1 MVTFLTRETL
11 VLSGALLLFVS
22 LAIPLY
28 NSLVQARTRARE
40 AWAGIEVQLKRRADL
55 VPNLVAAVKGYAS
68 HERRVFDEVTQTR
81 AEVPAA
87 PGPADAGR
95 ADQALNAAL
104 GRLLALG
111 ESYPNLK
118 DSDNFLKLQQEL
130 ADVEEKIAYARRF
143 YNQNA
148 QAYNIRI
155 RSIPA
160 LLVARLCRFGP
171 VEYFQAEST
180 DREAVPV
187 RTYIQG

>member
-1 MVTFLTRETL
+1 MATFLTRETL
-11 VLSGALLLFVS
+11 FLSGALLLAVW
-22 LAIPLY
+22 LAILLY
-28 NSLVQARTRARE
+28 NGLVQARARTGE

-55 VPNLVAAVKGYAS
+55 APNLVSAVKGYAA
-68 HERRVFDEVTQTR
+68 HERRVLDEVARTR
-81 AEVPAA
+81 AEVAAA
-87 PGPADAGR
+87 PGPAAAGR

-104 GRLLALG
+104 GRLLAIG
-111 ESYPNLK
+111 EGYPNLQA
-118 DSDNFLKLQQEL
+118 SDNFLELQQEL

-155 RSIPA
+155 LSIPA

-180 DREAVPV
+180 DREAVQV
-187 RTYIQG
+187 SADLLS